1 MSVQAASTTTT
12 TSTPSHAPARPTGQ
26 EPSHARSITTRPIDD
41 RPSTQRSGRRPSSTR
56 HRYRTEIAEGVIST
70 AIAVLIVAFLGIA
83 LWKGF
88 DVMMNSATDKT
99 QHQVEQIGG

>member
-1 MSVQAASTTTT
+1 MTTHT
-12 TSTPSHAPARPTGQ
+12 AP
-26 EPSHARSITTRPIDD
+26 TR
-41 RPSTQRSGRRPSSTR
+41 RR
-56 HRYRTEIAEGVIST
+56 RTWRRNEIAEGVIST

-88 DVMMNSATDKT
+88 DVMMNSATEKT